1 MKDKVV
7 ISISSIPPRFK
18 YLGKTLQCLL
28 NQDYHADEIQVF
40 IPRSYR
46 RFPQH
51 AFSTPEVPPGV
62 TLKIVEKDLG
72 PATKVL
78 YCAKAHW
85 GTRTRIIYCD
95 DDLLPE
101 RNWLNSFI
109 LATKNKSDRVI
120 ASRGL
125 HLKQLGVREFQTK
138 RFPRAKKRHKNL
150 VDNFEYI
157 SKRISQKTKEIVFR
171 KSIRKPQ
178 KSGGLQFTQSGY
190 VDIAEGCGGV
200 SIKPEFFVCSAFD
213 IPPIM
218 WTVDDIW
225 LSGLLEYQNIGIWVE
240 NSIKIPL
247 PSSSARVEELYN
259 YSTDGF
265 NRKSANKY
273 GIRYMQDKFS
283 IWK

>member
-7 ISISSIPPRFK
+7 ISLSSIPPRFK
-18 YLGKTLQCLL
+18 NLGNTLKCLL
-28 NQDYHADEIQVF
+28 NQEYHADEIQVF
-40 IPRSYR
+40 IPRTYR

-51 AFSTPEVPPGV
+51 AFSTPEVPQGV
-62 TLKIVEKDLG
+62 TLKIVDKDLG

-95 DDLLPE
+95 DDLLPD
-101 RNWLNSFI
+101 RDWLNSFI
-109 LATKNKSDRVI
+109 LASNSKSNSAI

-125 HLKQLGVREFQTK
+125 HLKQLGVRVIQTK
-138 RFPRAKKRHKNL
+138 RFPRAKKSHKNL
-150 VDNFEYI
+150 AENLGYV
-157 SKRISQKTKEIVFR
+157 SKRISQKTKEVIFR
-171 KSIRKPQ
+171 KSIQKPQ
-178 KSGGLQFTQSGY
+178 KSGELQFNQSGY

-200 SIKPEFFVCSAFD
+200 SIKPEFFDCSAFE
-213 IPPIM
+213 IPQIM

-225 LSGLLEYQNIGIWVE
+225 LSGLLEYQNIGIWLE
-240 NSIKIPL
+240 NSIQIPF
-247 PSSSARVEELYN
+247 PSSSAGVEELYN

-273 GIRYMQDKFS
+273 GIRYMQDMFS